1 MKGLIALSD
10 FAGRWFG
17 AVILA
22 AAVGGFF
29 APNGFLW
36 ALPWIGPLLAV
47 IMFGMGTTLTASD
60 FAAVFT
66 QPLTVAAGVGAQY
79 IVMPL
84 LAWGISRALQLPP
97 ELAVGVILVGTCP
110 GGTASNVVAFLARA
124 DVALS
129 VTLTTISTLLAP
141 ILTPA
146 LTLLLVDRSMDVS
159 AAALFLDVLKI
170 VAAPV
175 ALGVV
180 LNRYLPGPMRTCKPF
195 LPLTSVTAIALIV
208 AAVVAGNL
216 ESLYSSGLLVAVA
229 VIAHNGTGLA
239 LGYGAAHLLGLSVA
253 QRRTTAI
260 EVGMQNSGLAVALAR
275 AHFDPIAA
283 LPGALFTVWHNLSG
297 ALIAARWRQRIRIV
311 ARPEAVS

>member
-1 MKGLIALSD
+1 MAVPGGRFLSMTSLVTGLIALSN

-22 AAVGGFF
+22 AAVSGFL
-29 APNGFLW
+29 APEGFLW
-36 ALPWIGPLLAV
+36 ALPWIGWLLAV
-47 IMFGMGTTLTASD
+47 IMLGMGTTLTAAD

-66 QPLTVAAGVGAQY
+66 RPRAVAAGVGAQF
-79 IVMPL
+79 IVMPA

-129 VTLTTISTLLAP
+129 VTLTTISTLLSP

-159 AAALFLDVLKI
+159 AAALFLDVFKI

-175 ALGVV
+175 ALGVL
-180 LNRYLPGPMRTCKPF
+180 LNRYLPGPMRTCTPF
-195 LPLTSVTAIALIV
+195 LPLVSVTAIALIV
-208 AAVVAGNL
+208 AAVVAGNR
-216 ESLYSSGLLVAVA
+216 ESLYISGLLVAVA
-229 VIAHNGTGLA
+229 VIAHNGIGLA
-239 LGYGAAHLLGLSVA
+239 LGYGVASLLGLGVA

-275 AHFDPIAA
+275 AHVDPAAA

-297 ALIAARWRQRIRIV
+297 ALIAAR
-311 ARPEAVS
+311 

>member
-1 MKGLIALSD
+1 MNVFIRISNL
-10 FAGRWFG
+10 AGRWFG

-22 AAVGGFF
+22 AAVAGFF
-29 APNGFLW
+29 APDGFFW
-36 ALPWIGPLLAV
+36 VLPWIGWLLAV
-47 IMFGMGTTLTASD
+47 IMLGMGTTLTAND

-66 QPLTVAAGVGAQY
+66 QPRAVVVGVGAQF
-79 IVMPL
+79 ILMPV
-84 LAWGISRALQLPP
+84 LAWGVARALQLPS

-141 ILTPA
+141 LLTPA
-146 LTLLLVDRSMDVS
+146 LTWLLVDQSMDVS
-159 AAALFLDVLKI
+159 AAGLFLDVFKI

-175 ALGVV
+175 AVGVL
-180 LNRYLPGPMRTCKPF
+180 LNRCFPNTMRAGKPF
-195 LPLTSVTAIALIV
+195 LPLVSVTAIALIV
-208 AAVVAGNL
+208 AAVVAVNR
-216 ESLYSSGLLVAVA
+216 ESLQSSGLLVAAA
-229 VIAHNGTGLA
+229 VIAHNGAGLA
-239 LGYGAAHLLGLSVA
+239 LGYGVARIMRLNIA

-283 LPGALFTVWHNLSG
+283 LPGALFSVWHNLSG
-297 ALIAARWRQRIRIV
+297 ALIAAWWRRSVR
-311 ARPEAVS
+311 

>member
-1 MKGLIALSD
+1 MTSLVQGLIGLSN

-22 AAVGGFF
+22 AAVGGVV
-29 APNGFLW
+29 APEGFLW

-47 IMFGMGTTLTASD
+47 IMFGMGTTLTAGD

-66 QPLTVAAGVGAQY
+66 QPRAVAAGIGAQF
-79 IVMPL
+79 IVMPA
-84 LAWGISRALQLPP
+84 LAWGISQALQLPP

-146 LTLLLVDRSMDVS
+146 LTLLLVDRSMEVS
-159 AAALFLDVLKI
+159 AVALFLDVVKI

-175 ALGVV
+175 ALGVL
-180 LNRYLPGPMRTCKPF
+180 LNRYLPAAMRTCAPF

-208 AAVVAGNL
+208 AAVVAGNR
-216 ESLYSSGLLVAVA
+216 ESLYVSGLLVAVA
-229 VIAHNGTGLA
+229 VIAHNGIGLA
-239 LGYGAAHLLGLSVA
+239 LGYGLASRLGLSVA
-253 QRRTTAI
+253 RRRTIAI

-275 AHFDPIAA
+275 AHFDPVAA

-297 ALIAARWRQRIRIV
+297 ALIAARWRQRDSKSR
-311 ARPEAVS
+311 

>member
-1 MKGLIALSD
+1 MTHLVRALIALSN

-17 AVILA
+17 VVILA
-22 AAVGGFF
+22 AAVWGFF
-29 APNGFLW
+29 APQSFLW
-36 ALPWIGPLLAV
+36 ALPWIGWLLAV
-47 IMFGMGTTLTASD
+47 IMLGMGTTLTAGD

-66 QPLTVAAGVGAQY
+66 QPRAVAAGVGAQY
-79 IVMPL
+79 VVMPL

-110 GGTASNVVAFLARA
+110 GGTASNVIAFLARA

-159 AAALFLDVLKI
+159 AAALFLDVIKI

-175 ALGVV
+175 ALGVL
-180 LNRYLPGPMRTCKPF
+180 LNRYLPGPMQTCKPF

-208 AAVVAGNL
+208 AAVVAGNR
-216 ESLYSSGLLVAVA
+216 ESLYISGPLIAVA
-229 VIAHNGTGLA
+229 VIAHNGIGLA
-239 LGYGAAHLLGLSVA
+239 LGYGLGSLMGLSVA
-253 QRRTTAI
+253 RRRTTAI

-275 AHFDPIAA
+275 AHFDPVAA

-297 ALIAARWRQRIRIV
+297 ALIAARWRQRDSRG
-311 ARPEAVS
+311 R

>member
-1 MKGLIALSD
+1 MRALVALSN

-17 AVILA
+17 VVILA
-22 AAVGGFF
+22 AAVGGYF
-29 APNGFLW
+29 APNSFLW
-36 ALPWIGPLLAV
+36 ALPWIGWLLAV
-47 IMFGMGTTLTASD
+47 IMLGMGTTLTAGD

-66 QPLTVAAGVGAQY
+66 QPRVVAAGVGAQY

-110 GGTASNVVAFLARA
+110 GGTASNVIAFLARA

-159 AAALFLDVLKI
+159 AAALFLDVFKI

-175 ALGVV
+175 ALGVL

-208 AAVVAGNL
+208 AAVVAGNR
-216 ESLYSSGLLVAVA
+216 ESLYISGPLIAVA
-229 VIAHNGTGLA
+229 VIAHNGIGLA
-239 LGYGAAHLLGLSVA
+239 LGYGVGSLMGLSVA
-253 QRRTTAI
+253 RRRTTAI

-275 AHFDPIAA
+275 AHFDPVAA

-297 ALIAARWRQRIRIV
+297 ALVAARWRQRDFERSLRILDG
-311 ARPEAVS
+311 